1 MEYYSAQSS
10 AMPLLLTSRFY
21 SWEIYHKGWSIT
33 AHTNCNCSSE
43 ALCAGPARKKVQRT
57 TYNEKGEEVT
67 EMVYEDAKPETA
79 AAPATEKVS
88 FSHT

>member
-1 MEYYSAQSS
+1 
-10 AMPLLLTSRFY
+10 
-21 SWEIYHKGWSIT
+21 
-33 AHTNCNCSSE
+33 
-43 ALCAGPARKKVQRT
+43 VQQT